1 MADTLQ
7 VHPLLQ
13 GTKQATIYDDSPDDI
28 GLRRSAPINAALL
41 DAPDDDL
48 GPVLEQLQRSL
59 ENMQGNHAHVAG
71 IDSAIREAQAAL
83 DDVLC
88 RHASPRQYAAM

>member
-13 GTKQATIYDDSPDDI
+13 DPEQATIYGDSPDDI
-28 GLRRSAPINAALL
+28 GLRRSTPMDSALF

-48 GPVLEQLQRSL
+48 SPVLQQLQRSL
-59 ENMQGNHAHVAG
+59 ENMQGNHTHVAG
-71 IDSAIREAQAAL
+71 IDSAVREAQAAL
-83 DDVLC
+83 GDVLC
-88 RHASPRQYAAM
+88 RHASPRQYTAM